1 MTCVTRR
8 LAKVLPYRYEGP
20 MTQKILIVGGGIIG
34 ASFALHLAE
43 AGADVRLLDAEPNP
57 GGVATPASWA
67 WINASWG
74 NPPDYFRLRQDSMRQ
89 WREIDRRVPGLSV
102 NWCGGLLWDMA
113 EAELLAYAKERNA
126 QGYEVRVVD
135 AAQAWKIEPNLAAA
149 PALAVHVPGEGSV
162 EPLHAVECLLSAARE
177 RGAEVLHGTGV
188 RWLIEK
194 KGRIVGVM
202 TDEGDLDADVVVLA
216 AGASCQRLLKDV
228 GQELALDQPPGLL
241 VHSHPVG
248 DTLNGLIMSPE
259 LHVRQTTEGRLV
271 AGSDFAGTDPGDN
284 PQAAAEALFAKV
296 QALVKGGDQ
305 LKLDHFTVGY
315 RPTPPDGV
323 SAIGNVPGLDGLY
336 LCVTH
341 SGITLA
347 PALGAFG
354 AAEIMGQ
361 GRNPLLSS
369 FAPNRLLSTT

>member
-1 MTCVTRR
+1 
-8 LAKVLPYRYEGP
+8 

-43 AGADVRLLDAEPNP
+43 AGADVRLLDAQRSV
-57 GGVATPASWA
+57 GGIATPASWA

-74 NPPDYFRLRQDSMRQ
+74 NPPDYFRLRHESMRQ
-89 WREIDRRVPGLSV
+89 WREIDRRVPGLAV

-113 EAELLAYAKERNA
+113 EADLLSYASERNA
-126 QGYEVRVVD
+126 QGYEVRVLD
-135 AAQAWKIEPNLAAA
+135 GKAALKIEPALAVA
-149 PALAVHVPGEGSV
+149 PPVAVHVPGEASV
-162 EPLHAVECLLSAARE
+162 EPVHAVERLLSAARE

-216 AGASCQRLLKDV
+216 AGADSPRLLKDV
-228 GQELALDQPPGLL
+228 GQDLALDQPPGLL
-241 VHSHPVG
+241 VHSAPVG
-248 DTLNGLIMSPE
+248 EMLNGLVMAPE
-259 LHVRQTTEGRLV
+259 LHVRQTSEGRLV
-271 AGSDFAGTDPGDN
+271 AGSDFAGADPGDN

-296 QALVKGGDQ
+296 KAFLKGGEALALEQ
-305 LKLDHFTVGY
+305 FTVGY

-323 SAIGNVPGLDGLY
+323 SAIGHVPGLEGLY

-354 AAEIMGQ
+354 AAEILGQ
-361 GRNPLLSS
+361 GRNPLLSPFS
-369 FAPNRLLSTT
+369 PNRLLSKT